1 MKHYNKSI
9 IRTVLNHIDLDLSP
23 KHLSVILEQLSTED
37 KTEILRRY
45 LLSGRVAYISTL
57 LKNGAILNNNSAWND
72 YYTGKYLLTHGIGDP
87 SLLVISARQNEEL
100 FKDFTNLCQ
109 MLNLTTQE
117 INQLTLDI

>member
-23 KHLSVILEQLSTED
+23 KHLSIILEQLTTED

-57 LKNGAILNNNSAWND
+57 LINGAILNNNSAWND

-87 SLLVISARQNEEL
+87 SLLVNSARQNEEL
-100 FKDFTNLCQ
+100 FKDFTDLCQ
-109 MLNLTTQE
+109 TLNLTTQE